1 MIPALPKDMP
11 LRVQLK
17 FFRTQAQRL
26 RRTADFISSEFVSSQ
41 CAAQIQTCAHLLQR
55 NQPSKLPLSTEQLQA
70 RFVNH
75 NLFSVAGASGAMAAS
90 RPPLLWHRC
99 WAWDSLSSTT
109 RLLSGR
115 SPLDQSSG
123 FSHSTTVFSVA
134 TLLGASADRSKRGLV
149 AISTSAL
156 PVRAGPRDCRHSLG
170 GNSPPGN
177 KENGSRQAVRCARA
191 T

>member
-1 MIPALPKDMP
+1 MAALDWKKID
-11 LRVQLK
+11 LNAIVDEDQLWELLASARQQVQEIAHTFK
-17 FFRTQAQRL
+17 ITPFHRTI
-26 RRTADFISSEFVSSQ
+26 TG
-41 CAAQIQTCAHLLQR
+41 
-55 NQPSKLPLSTEQLQA
+55 
-70 RFVNH
+70 VNH
-75 NLFSVAGASGAMAAS
+75 NLFSVAGASGAIAAS